1 MDYNNKLVDHQSHH
15 VPVLYIQGNQSS
27 PVIGS
32 RSPND
37 SKYKLVD
44 NNSFSIK
51 LKENKN
57 SNNAENHCV
66 IKSTSKNEIMIA
78 GDSMIKHVNGREVFS
93 DDSVKIRFHPGATTD
108 DIIDY
113 VRPSACKKLD
123 LIIIHTDTNDIQNKV
138 NTLQKVRKVITTI
151 KEIDV
156 NNEVQSTF

>member
-1 MDYNNKLVDHQSHH
+1 
-15 VPVLYIQGNQSS
+15 
-27 PVIGS
+27 
-32 RSPND
+32 
-37 SKYKLVD
+37 
-44 NNSFSIK
+44 
-51 LKENKN
+51 
-57 SNNAENHCV
+57 
-66 IKSTSKNEIMIA
+66 
-78 GDSMIKHVNGREVFS
+78 MIKHVNGCEVFR

-113 VRPSACKKLD
+113 VRPSARKKLD